1 MRIIK
6 YFLKS
11 KLMKYRHI
19 VFDIDGTML
28 DSAYADLIALQKVI
42 WEFQNKKHE
51 ISDLYF
57 ALGIPS
63 EVVLKRLGIKEVA
76 MASKLWDS
84 YTKELSYTMKL
95 FDGIKELLIELSG
108 KGAKL
113 GIITSKSRNEYFS
126 DFSPF
131 ELDSYFDTVIT
142 VEDSILP
149 KPSAA
154 PMLSYLTKTGASPQE
169 IIYIGDTLYDWEC
182 AKNAGVDFGLA
193 MWGNPHVEQIDVI
206 YSFKTP
212 EEILSSLI
220 SDNPIWEKQRNRK

>member
-1 MRIIK
+1 MRYKHII
-6 YFLKS
+6 
-11 KLMKYRHI
+11 
-19 VFDIDGTML
+19 FDIDGTML
-28 DSAYADLIALQKVI
+28 DSAYADLTALQKVI

-63 EVVLKRLGIKEVA
+63 EVALKRLAIKDVA
-76 MASKLWDS
+76 IASKLWNS

-95 FDGIKELLIELSG
+95 FDGVKELLIELGG

-113 GIITSKSRNEYFS
+113 GIITSKSRSEYFS

-131 ELDSYFDTVIT
+131 GLDSYFDTVIT

-154 PMLSYLTKTGASPQE
+154 PMLSYLAKTGTSPQD

-182 AKNAGVDFGLA
+182 AKNAGVDFGLV
-193 MWGNPHVEQIDVI
+193 MWGNPPAEHIDTI

-212 EEILSSLI
+212 AEILSFLI
-220 SDNPIWEKQRNRK
+220 GDNPIWEKQTNRK